1 MRNKLGKY
9 KVPML
14 VIDFPDSAK
23 NIMLPFMKQGV
34 DLGDVEY
41 TGIQQNGRV
50 YRCLSMKDKQMLTM
64 KKKIEKVFGKL
75 TELDNNMNLCLNL
88 YNLDE
93 FHNKIKEKK

>member
-1 MRNKLGKY
+1 
-9 KVPML
+9 
-14 VIDFPDSAK
+14 
-23 NIMLPFMKQGV
+23 
-34 DLGDVEY
+34 
-41 TGIQQNGRV
+41 
-50 YRCLSMKDKQMLTM
+50 M